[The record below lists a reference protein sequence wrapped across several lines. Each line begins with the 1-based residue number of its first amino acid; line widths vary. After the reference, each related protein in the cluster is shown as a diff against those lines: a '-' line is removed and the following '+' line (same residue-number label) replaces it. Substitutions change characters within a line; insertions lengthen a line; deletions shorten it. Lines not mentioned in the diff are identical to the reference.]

1 MSHPRRL
8 YPSITALCA
17 FEAAARLGSFTEA
30 AAELSLSQSALSRQV
45 AALEEQLGRRL
56 LERSTRRVA
65 LTPEGAAYAREVA
78 PALARIRDATLGLM
92 TDSGRR
98 SLTIALLPTFG
109 TRWLMPRMPRFAG
122 LHPEVTIAF
131 ATRIGR
137 FDLAAERIDA
147 AIHHGSEDWPGARLT
162 PLMAETVI
170 PVAAPGFPGA
180 AEGLSP
186 RAVRDAPKLLMRS
199 RPHDWQDWFAAHSL
213 PASPAQGMAFE
224 QFALVIQA
232 CQAGVGLAL
241 APDFLVRPELA
252 DGRLVQVGRGI
263 RSRGAYWFAEP
274 AEGPPRES
282 VRLFRDWLLAEA
294 AEAPDPALAS
304 PP

>member
-30 AAELSLSQSALSRQV
+30 AAELSLSQSALSRQI
-45 AALEEQLGRRL
+45 AALEDHLGRRL

-78 PALARIRDATLGLM
+78 PALSRIRDATLGLM

-109 TRWLMPRMPRFAG
+109 TRWLMPRMPRFAAA
-122 LHPEVTIAF
+122 HPDVTIAF

-147 AIHHGSEDWPGARLT
+147 AIHHGAEDWPGARLT

-170 PVAAPGFPGA
+170 PVASPAFPGA
-180 AEGLSP
+180 AGGLSAE
-186 RAVRDAPKLLMRS
+186 AVREAPKLLMRS
-199 RPHDWQDWFAAHSL
+199 RPHDWQDWFAAHAL
-213 PASPAQGMAFE
+213 PAAPAQGMAFE

-252 DGRLVQVGRGI
+252 DGRLVQVGRPI
-263 RSRGAYWFAEP
+263 RSRGAYWFVEP

-294 AEAPDPALAS
+294 ADAPSA
-304 PP
+304 